1 MSGKHNGTRRNR
13 TFIDHKGR
21 GRMKRETRNDVIV
34 LGVMIILALVVT
46 YPGVVDFN
54 TRLLGIKD
62 SYFYAW
68 DLWWFKHALFS
79 LHQSPL
85 KLQTIFYPINGAPY
99 VWSSPFNEIAG
110 ILLLPVLPLTVLFNI
125 LALLPVVLGAYFTYK
140 LTYHLTKERMA
151 GIISGI
157 LFGFSPFI
165 LSTMMGNLQY
175 ASIEFIPLVIFTM
188 IRLKEEQSLRN
199 GILFIVSSILL
210 TLSSSSYIFYAYI
223 PIVLYLPFSWL
234 ITDGWKTYNKT
245 LVLYMLLSMSFV
257 ALTALLFYTPQLH
270 TIQHSEYVKAEGI
283 YQLLVNNQNFID
295 YFLPNKAN
303 FFFKHILYFF
313 SQDQT
318 YFSDIGI
325 VTLFLIVLV
334 IAFKYASREAIRWGV
349 LAVVLYVF
357 SLGPYLKLNGFVM
370 FPYYGALH
378 LIPLPYLA
386 LTKIKI
392 LSDLTQPVLLIPL
405 LLLSTSIMA
414 GFGVKLIIERTD
426 IRSLSYLTVFSL
438 IVLSVVEYYPSY
450 PFPSVQSTV
459 PLYYLPVRKDT
470 GSKAVIELPAS
481 ASLFDSM
488 GNIPFVYRSMY
499 YQMFTDKNLVG
510 GYYNYQW
517 DRERSFIETT
527 PFLSELND
535 PLILK
540 YGDIIPVDKHAIADY
555 GIRQLMDLGVGY
567 IIVNRI
573 AYSREDYSAIHDLL
587 KTYCGEPIYD
597 DGYVSIFLLTK
608 KYLSIHPGELLE
620 LGSGWY
626 APALNVKEMVVSRMM
641 YQDGTIRVVGVDK
654 PRMVKLI
661 MGIIKPFKSTRW
673 LTVNVNGKIINR
685 IDLGAQE
692 QPVLG
697 WMSAPFMLEKGDNT
711 IIIHSVNGT
720 VNPYKEIGPLIQDSR
735 PVSIGVFGL
744 RLSDTTVT
752 K

>member
-1 MSGKHNGTRRNR
+1 
-13 TFIDHKGR
+13 
-21 GRMKRETRNDVIV
+21 MKKETRNDAIV
-34 LGVMIILALVVT
+34 FGVMIILALVVT
-46 YPGVVDFN
+46 YPGIIDFN

-62 SYFYAW
+62 SYYYAW

-140 LTYHLTKERMA
+140 LSFHLTKERMA
-151 GIISGI
+151 GITSGV

-175 ASIEFIPLVIFTM
+175 ASIEFIPLVIFSM
-188 IRLKEEQSLRN
+188 IRLKEKQSSKN
-199 GILFIVSSILL
+199 GILFIVSSMLL
-210 TLSSSSYIFYAYI
+210 AMSSPGYIFYAYVPLI
-223 PIVLYLPFSWL
+223 LYLPFSWL

-245 LVLYMLLSMSFV
+245 LILYMLLSMSFV
-257 ALTALLFYTPQLH
+257 ALTALIFYIPQLH
-270 TIQHSEYVKAEGI
+270 AIQHSEYVKAQGV

-303 FFFKHILYFF
+303 FFFKHLLYFF
-313 SQDQT
+313 SKDVT
-318 YFSDIGI
+318 YFSDIGV
-325 VTLFLIVLV
+325 VTLFLIVLI
-334 IAFKYASREAIRWGV
+334 IAFKYASREGTRWGI
-349 LAVVLYVF
+349 LAIVLYVF
-357 SLGPYLKLNGFVM
+357 SLGPYLKFDGFVM

-386 LTKIKI
+386 LTRIRL

-405 LLLSTSIMA
+405 LLLSTSIIA

-438 IVLSVVEYYPSY
+438 IVLSVVEYYPGY

-470 GSKAVIELPAS
+470 GSKAVIELPVS
-481 ASLFDSM
+481 ASLFD
-488 GNIPFVYRSMY
+488 NREDIPFVYRSMY
-499 YQMFTDKNLVG
+499 YQMFTDKDLVG

-527 PFLSELND
+527 PLLSELND

-540 YGDIIPVDKHAIADY
+540 YGDIIPVDKHAIANY
-555 GIRQLMDLGVGY
+555 GIRQLMDLGIKY

-573 AYSREDYSAIHDLL
+573 AYSQEDYSAIHDLL
-587 KTYCGEPIYD
+587 KAYCGEPIYN

-608 KYLSIHPGELLE
+608 AYLSVHQGELME
-620 LGSGWY
+620 LGEGWY

-641 YQDGTIRVVGVDK
+641 SQDGTIRIIGVER
-654 PRMVKLI
+654 PRMVKLM
-661 MGIIKPFKSTRW
+661 MGIIRPFKSTRW
-673 LTVNVNGKIINR
+673 LTINVNGTIINR
-685 IDLGAQE
+685 INLQAQE
-692 QPVLG
+692 QPVFG
-697 WMSAPFMLEKGDNT
+697 WESVPFMLEKGDNT
-711 IIIHSVNGT
+711 IIIHSVDSP
-720 VNPYKEIGPLIQDSR
+720 VNPYKEIGPLIQDAR

-744 RLSDTTVT
+744 RLSDTTST